1 VTLTPVPRRPPRLL
15 EGLPP
20 AKSTTPRTAGNSW
33 LKTYNAPKSR
43 WSDLADREP
52 NDEIIFQV
60 IGRRTSELDSGH
72 KTLFTVITLCRGI
85 HQILHLPCMASG
97 ARPAKAGGTG
107 GPVGMLKLNMFASI
121 RRRPLR

>member
-72 KTLFTVITLCRGI
+72 KTLFTVITLCRGNPS
-85 HQILHLPCMASG
+85 HSALAWQVEQGLPKRAE
-97 ARPAKAGGTG
+97 PAD
-107 GPVGMLKLNMFASI
+107 L
-121 RRRPLR
+121 